1 MARGSLKTRP
11 LRGGGHHHHQKIAHS
26 SPRISTHLPKT

>member
-26 SPRISTHLPKT
+26 SPRISTHLTKT